1 VSCAC
6 TLELRSAC
14 STVPSAIVVPVVV
27 LVRRTTTPA
36 TRASETTSAIS
47 ALIVVNAGRPVS
59 ITRSVLSLPSGIV
72 SPGCQFETVVR
83 SGRVGTTAGATLE
96 NGEDHLFLERGSVW
110 FRWKAPWSGW
120 ATFHPCGSRFDT
132 ELDVYTGPSLL
143 ELEEV
148 YLRADA
154 CARGDAWHADFEA
167 AAGTV
172 YRIAV
177 GAAYRGNKGP
187 FTLRWGR
194 YPERTSAR
202 GSCFFSTKGVLR
214 WCLGRGANSWDPC
227 SASTVYKDRR
237 SRYWVEEG
245 HTVWGYVRT
254 AGPGRWRAMVGPGP
268 QGWSRDGTI
277 VRAAGGRWI
286 VRNFRGRSLGFA
298 RGPHPVAVGAYR
310 LLAGNC

>member
-1 VSCAC
+1 MQWGAKVIVLVCLVGVVC
-6 TLELRSAC
+6 VTGYLVGTHEWRSAGA
-14 STVPSAIVVPVVV
+14 TAANLAPPNDDFADAAP
-27 LVRRTTTPA
+27 LVGA
-36 TRASETTSAIS
+36 
-47 ALIVVNAGRPVS
+47 AGAR
-59 ITRSVLSLPSGIV
+59 G
-72 SPGCQFETVVR
+72 
-83 SGRVGTTAGATLE
+83 GTTAGATLE
-96 NGEDHLFLERGSVW
+96 NGEDHLYLERGSVW
-110 FRWKAPWSGW
+110 FKWKAPWSGW
-120 ATFHPCGSRFDT
+120 ATFHTCGSRFDT

-143 ELEEV
+143 ELQEV